1 MEIGTETSSTTSST
15 PQAPAAGGGAARD
28 VVVLLTEQPVEAQDA
43 ERILALHEG
52 EELVYR
58 VLVPADTRRNVLVE
72 VVDRLS
78 LAHWREA
85 LDALREGSRRD
96 GQEARAEAAEVLE
109 STLAALRALGRD
121 AEGQV
126 TDDDPVPALE
136 AAAAQH
142 GAREVVVVTRP
153 HALEET
159 FDRDWASRAREV
171 LGLPVLHTYAGTGR
185 VG

>member
-1 MEIGTETSSTTSST
+1 MEISAETSTST
-15 PQAPAAGGGAARD
+15 PQVPAEGGGAVRD
-28 VVVLLTEQPVEAQDA
+28 VVVLLTEQPVQAEDA

-85 LDALREGSRRD
+85 LDALREGGHRD
-96 GQEARAEAAEVLE
+96 GREARAEAAEVLE
-109 STLAALRALGRD
+109 TTLAALRGLGRD
-121 AEGQV
+121 AEGLV

>member
-1 MEIGTETSSTTSST
+1 MRPVRQRWTTPDPPGKTGGVTSLYLWS
-15 PQAPAAGGGAARD
+15 G
-28 VVVLLTEQPVEAQDA
+28 
-43 ERILALHEG
+43 I
-52 EELVYR
+52 EE
-58 VLVPADTRRNVLVE
+58 
-72 VVDRLS
+72 
-78 LAHWREA
+78 W
-85 LDALREGSRRD
+85 
-96 GQEARAEAAEVLE
+96 RAEAAEVLE
-109 STLAALRALGRD
+109 TTLAALRGLGRD
-121 AEGQV
+121 AEGLV

-159 FDRDWASRAREV
+159 FNRDWASRAREV